1 MNNVHIKIK
10 LAPGATMPTRA
21 TSGSVGYDVN
31 CLRFYAVD
39 FDDNKR
45 QIESEDD
52 LEEMADDKFQV
63 DYVELHTGVHVQPEE
78 GYRIDL
84 CPCSRI
90 AKTHVIYG
98 NGIGH
103 IDPDFTGGMRVILN
117 TVDDG
122 WYIRDL
128 KKFLPGRVIGQLI
141 ILPKIDA
148 VFEQVEELE
157 ATERGEGGFGSTAGK
172 ERKNG

>member
-1 MNNVHIKIK
+1 M
-10 LAPGATMPTRA
+10 LEDGATMPTRA
-21 TSGSVGYDVN
+21 TSGSVGYDVT

-39 FDDNKR
+39 YNENKR
-45 QIESEDD
+45 QVETEND
-52 LEEMADDKFQV
+52 LEQLADDKFPV

-90 AKTHVIYG
+90 AKPHVIYG

-117 TVDDG
+117 TLDSNWD
-122 WYIRDL
+122 IDDL
-128 KKFLPGRVIGQLI
+128 KKFLPACVIGQLI

-148 VFEQVEELE
+148 EWEVTDKLDETDR
-157 ATERGEGGFGSTAGK
+157 ADGGFGSTEK
-172 ERKNG
+172 K

>member
-1 MNNVHIKIK
+1 MAKIKIM
-10 LAPGATMPTRA
+10 LEDGATMPTRA
-21 TSGSVGYDVN
+21 TSGSVGYDVT
-31 CLRFYAVD
+31 CLRFYVVD

-45 QIESEDD
+45 QIETEDD
-52 LEEMADDKFQV
+52 LEELADDKFQV
-63 DYVELHTGVHVQPEE
+63 DYVELHTGVHVQPED

-128 KKFLPGRVIGQLI
+128 KKFLPSCVIGQLI

-148 VFEQVEELE
+148 DWIVTDKLDETDR
-157 ATERGEGGFGSTAGK
+157 ADGGFGSTEK
-172 ERKNG
+172 TL